1 LKVWLDVS
9 VLRCPNCGSH
19 YADASWY
26 VIEMESDIQCGS
38 CGKEFNSK
46 KNATDRAILEFH
58 IDDSG
63 KIQKVK
69 VAKRLELE

>member
-1 LKVWLDVS
+1 
-9 VLRCPNCGSH
+9 
-19 YADASWY
+19 
-26 VIEMESDIQCGS
+26 MESDIQCGS

>member
-1 LKVWLDVS
+1 MKFWLDVS
-9 VLRCPNCGSH
+9 ILRCSNCESR

-26 VIEMESDIQCGS
+26 VIEMESDIQCGC

-46 KNATDRAILEFH
+46 KNATDRALLEFQ

-63 KIQKVK
+63 KIHKVEI
-69 VAKRLELE
+69 AKRIKLK